1 MSHEF
6 AAQIFLSGDFIRKV
20 IFELL
25 DFITA

>member
-6 AAQIFLSGDFIRKV
+6 AAQIFLSGDIRKM